1 MKKDI
6 REYLNIKTLLLVLLV
21 ALVIFIPAWGNRRYM
36 NIAILVLMY
45 IGLGESWNLLSGMSG
60 LFSIAHALFFGL
72 GVYGMTIGMTKLGLP
87 VVGGI
92 LLGLAANLVM
102 ALIVGFVGS
111 KLSGLYF
118 TMALIALHA
127 IIYTLAGQLSFTGY
141 ALGLSMPREYLMSRH
156 ALYFL
161 VLGLAALMMLIFVW
175 VRKSRIGTNFVALKE
190 NPDLAVS
197 LGSNIRGWRILAV
210 IISAM
215 MASIM
220 GAFYAFYMMANTP
233 EVFASTIS
241 LRIIMVCMVGGL
253 GNVWGPVMG
262 CWLIVFDELV
272 RGIMPSKFASF
283 AVVVYALVLIV
294 MALLKPK
301 GIMGSKIF
309 QPKETDARRVEH
321 KKAGAKAQK

>member
-197 LGSNIRGWRILAV
+197 LGLQHPRLAHPGGDYQRHDGLYHGRVLRLLHDGKHPRGVRLHHLAAHHHGLHGGRPGQV
-210 IISAM
+210 S
-215 MASIM
+215 
-220 GAFYAFYMMANTP
+220 GARSWA
-233 EVFASTIS
+233 
-241 LRIIMVCMVGGL
+241 
-253 GNVWGPVMG
+253 
-262 CWLIVFDELV
+262 
-272 RGIMPSKFASF
+272 
-283 AVVVYALVLIV
+283 
-294 MALLKPK
+294 
-301 GIMGSKIF
+301 
-309 QPKETDARRVEH
+309 
-321 KKAGAKAQK
+321 AG

>member
-253 GNVWGPVMG
+253 GNVWGRS
-262 CWLIVFDELV
+262 W
-272 RGIMPSKFASF
+272 A
-283 AVVVYALVLIV
+283 
-294 MALLKPK
+294 
-301 GIMGSKIF
+301 
-309 QPKETDARRVEH
+309 
-321 KKAGAKAQK
+321 AG